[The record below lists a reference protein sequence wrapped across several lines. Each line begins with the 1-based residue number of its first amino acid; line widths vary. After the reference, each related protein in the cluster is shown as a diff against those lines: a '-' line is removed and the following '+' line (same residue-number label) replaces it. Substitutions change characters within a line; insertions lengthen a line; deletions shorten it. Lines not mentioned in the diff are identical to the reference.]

1 MFCKDSTKL
10 SINSNIRKTVE
21 AEVIKVLQEQD
32 YTLNTV
38 NSRGEN
44 LLHISAANGC
54 LDITKEILQKENS
67 CNIIDRKTKFGW
79 TPLMIAIRN
88 RDVNTVKYLLE
99 KNANVNE
106 STYLGMSVLGLAA
119 AIDANMFQIVY
130 KACPSALM
138 NCMHDDIT
146 PLCIAA
152 MKNDKKL
159 FFQLLSLG
167 FEVSRINEYTHVMM
181 KLSTVSEIR
190 NLAESIDVED
200 YWNDTSDN
208 ISIESDS
215 NQTKNLKEYDKE
227 NINDNIML
235 ALNSL
240 VEPKITIH
248 SPEESSEDCNNNV
261 VMNSSQY
268 SKGIPSNLH
277 LIVKHSDPSLCSIIS
292 PRLTCILDE
301 ILPASPNIY
310 FTNDNSSDKVN
321 IGTANNMKYE
331 ALIQSKTEKCIQ
343 QSKHNE
349 SLPERP
355 LQRLQ
360 SIRPPD
366 LNIQNDE
373 EDDPNT
379 TLGFIPEF
387 SPVRS
392 PHVPA
397 DLNDENVF
405 GENTPTPPHYK
416 TPPKGMILNSEETKM
431 CILLQ
436 RHGLGK
442 LIPIFLEQEI
452 DFELLMS
459 LTDQDLIE
467 IGITDN
473 ADRKAILDATNEY
486 SYYY

>member
-1 MFCKDSTKL
+1 MFCKNRTND
-10 SINSNIRKTVE
+10 NIRETVE
-21 AEVIKVLQEQD
+21 AEVIRVLKEQD

-38 NSRGEN
+38 NTHGEN
-44 LLHISAANGC
+44 LLHTSAANGC
-54 LDITKEILQKENS
+54 LNITREILWKENRS
-67 CNIIDRKTKFGW
+67 SIIDRKNKFGW

-88 RDVNTVKYLLE
+88 RDVETVKYLLE

-130 KACPSALM
+130 EACPTALM

-167 FEVSRINEYTHVMM
+167 FEISKINEYTHIMM
-181 KLSTVSEIR
+181 KLSTEPEIR
-190 NLAESIDVED
+190 NLAEINDVED

-208 ISIESDS
+208 IPVVSDS
-215 NQTKNLKEYDKE
+215 NQTKYLKEYDKE
-227 NINDNIML
+227 NKNDNIM
-235 ALNSL
+235 
-240 VEPKITIH
+240 
-248 SPEESSEDCNNNV
+248 EDCNNNV
-261 VMNSSQY
+261 VMSCSQY
-268 SKGIPSNLH
+268 SKGRPANLN
-277 LIVKHSDPSLCSIIS
+277 LVLKHSDPSLCSIIS
-292 PRLTCILDE
+292 PRLSCILDE
-301 ILPASPNIY
+301 IVPGSPNIY
-310 FTNDNSSDKVN
+310 FVNNNNSDKVD
-321 IGTANNMKYE
+321 IHTINNTKYE
-331 ALIQSKTEKCIQ
+331 QLIQNKTEKLTQ
-343 QSKHNE
+343 QSHDNE

-392 PHVPA
+392 PYVPA

-405 GENTPTPPHYK
+405 GETTPTPPHYK
-416 TPPKGMILNSEETKM
+416 TPPRGMILNSEETKM

-436 RHGLGK
+436 RHGLGQH
-442 LIPIFLEQEI
+442 IPLFLEQEV

-467 IGITDN
+467 IGIKDN
-473 ADRKAILDATNEY
+473 AERKAILDVITEY